1 MTDAFTGNREP
12 TSESLEVIRKFA
24 GVYANRADLLS
35 CREYGGT
42 DVVPKGPA
50 HHKDVS
56 GGALC
61 HRHHE
66 AKHAEFSLRFWI
78 SLCVSMSERGRRHR
92 MHFLAE
98 DSPLRG
104 ALRTITTDTMHASAG
119 RVT

>member
-24 GVYANRADLLS
+24 LVYANRADLFS
-35 CREYGGT
+35 CRDYHVA

-50 HHKDVS
+50 HHRDVS

-61 HRHHE
+61 HPDHE
-66 AKHAEFSLRFWI
+66 ARHTELSLRFWN
-78 SLCVSMSERGRRHR
+78 SLCVFMSERGRRHR

-98 DSPLRG
+98 DSPLHG
-104 ALRTITTDTMHASAG
+104 ALRTITRDTMHASAG